1 MAKWKAKTPN
11 RRPSSNS
18 SRRHQSLTG
27 SRSSRCS
34 PARVNHDR
42 TSAEDHPVDRPE
54 DLEVAPEDRLAELP
68 VAPGATTTII
78 CVSRDA
84 AWAAVTAAPSPVSTI
99 RIPRVYSA
107 ARVRDHVAVAAH
119 RADPRGASSD
129 ETSTRVHR
137 HHAATAENTFKARDR
152 HAHNS
157 HVHVARGNQMALAV
171 VRSSSQRR
179 TALKS
184 CKIQPQ
190 RALHRKG
197 SERI

>member
-1 MAKWKAKTPN
+1 PPNPQEQDHEQEPLDELQGQQGQPAPPTKEVIATKVTGTVKWFNVKSGYGFIN
-11 RRPSSNS
+11 RNDTREDVFV
-18 SRRHQSLTG
+18 HQSAI
-27 SRSSRCS
+27 
-34 PARVNHDR
+34 ARNN
-42 TSAEDHPVDRPE
+42 
-54 DLEVAPEDRLAELP
+54 
-68 VAPGATTTII
+68 
-78 CVSRDA
+78 
-84 AWAAVTAAPSPVSTI
+84 
-99 RIPRVYSA
+99 
-107 ARVRDHVAVAAH
+107 
-119 RADPRGASSD
+119 PRGASSD
-129 ETSTRVHR
+129 ATSTMVHR